1 MIKMIIK
8 GRSMYKSVIFID
20 FENLQKIN
28 IDKIDPKTK
37 IIVIVG
43 LDQDIKVLEFVKS
56 LFIDVSSME
65 LIKVNGRGPN
75 ALDLFI
81 AFYIGKYFD
90 SIKESEI
97 IICSNDTG
105 YDQLV
110 KHLNGYGVSVKR
122 AGLAE
127 KVTKI
132 NIAGKKPEQK
142 KETKKQKV
150 ELKAD
155 DVNIIIEY
163 LYNQTKSQKNK
174 RPKKL
179 ETLENYLHA
188 HFTQKIKK
196 ENIKVAIEVLLDKK
210 YINIINNKIDYN
222 I

>member
-1 MIKMIIK
+1 
-8 GRSMYKSVIFID
+8 MYKSVIFID
-20 FENLQKIN
+20 FENLQKVN
-28 IDKIDPKTK
+28 IDIIDQKTK
-37 IIVIVG
+37 LIVMVG
-43 LDQDIKVLEFVKS
+43 LDQDIKAFEFAKT
-56 LFIDVSSME
+56 LFLDISSME

-75 ALDLFI
+75 ALDIFI

-90 SIKESEI
+90 GIKESEI

-110 KHLNGYGVSVKR
+110 KHLNGYGISVKR
-122 AGLAE
+122 VGLAE

-132 NIAGKKPEQK
+132 NIAGKTPEQK

-150 ELKAD
+150 ELKTD
-155 DVNIIIEY
+155 DINIIIEY
-163 LYNQTKSQKNK
+163 LHNQTKSQKSK

-179 ETLENYLHA
+179 ETLENYLYT

-196 ENIKVAIEVLLDKK
+196 ENIKMAIEVLLDKK